1 MTVYTYK
8 LIFIYIIDM
17 PYYAKTKQTVNINM
31 KALTLTD
38 DENYQLCIL
47 AI

>member
-8 LIFIYIIDM
+8 LIFIYIIDIL
-17 PYYAKTKQTVNINM
+17 YYSKTKQSVNINM
-31 KALTLTD
+31 KALTFID